1 MADKNTKSQRMER
14 TIVDC
19 MPVSAEALYLL
30 SDRLIVLGMIRMKV
44 YEQATNL
51 MFLKVEV
58 GLSITVQVGRSP
70 RLLYF

>member
-1 MADKNTKSQRMER
+1 MER
-14 TIVDC
+14 TIVDY
-19 MPVSAEALYLL
+19 MPLFVEALYLL
-30 SDRLIVLGMIRMKV
+30 SDRLLVLGMIRMKV
-44 YEQATNL
+44 YEQVTNS

>member
-1 MADKNTKSQRMER
+1 
-14 TIVDC
+14 

-30 SDRLIVLGMIRMKV
+30 RDRLIVLGMIRMKV

>member
-1 MADKNTKSQRMER
+1 
-14 TIVDC
+14 

-70 RLLYF
+70 TVLYF